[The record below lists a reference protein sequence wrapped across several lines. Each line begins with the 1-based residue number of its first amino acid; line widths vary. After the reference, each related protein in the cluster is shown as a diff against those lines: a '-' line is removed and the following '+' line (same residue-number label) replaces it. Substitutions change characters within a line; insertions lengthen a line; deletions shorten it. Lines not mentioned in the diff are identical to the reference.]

1 MYFPEEP
8 LDLSP
13 SEGGGYFSAKM
24 GQKLNGGKFQVV
36 RKLGYGSR
44 SSTWLVRGKEKYFAI
59 KIYTIA
65 ASEHAK
71 TIEVPILKVVHGLA
85 RSGGLPMCHGDFWEE
100 TRAGSH
106 LCLVLNPMS
115 TTVQALMHEADHER
129 LPVHAVQRIVLTVVD
144 ALSSLHKVGIMHGGT
159 KSFLMYNDCQSLTT
173 VISSRY
179 S

>member
-8 LDLSP
+8 FDLSP
-13 SEGGGYFSAKM
+13 SQGGGYFSATM

-36 RKLGYGSR
+36 RKLGYGPR
-44 SSTWLVRGKEKYFAI
+44 TSTWLVRAKESYSAL

-71 TIEVPILKVVHGLA
+71 TVEVPILKVVHGLA

-106 LCLVLNPMS
+106 LCLVLDPMS

-129 LPVHAVQRIVLTVVD
+129 LPVHAVQRIVLTVAN
-144 ALSSLHKVGIMHGGT
+144 ALSSLHNVGIMHGGT
-159 KSFLMYNDCQSLTT
+159 KFFPSTMINRVLTRIT
-173 VISSRY
+173 SSC
-179 S
+179 